1 MLEILA
7 LSYIILQNQGGL
19 MDTTKWKSI
28 LVPRDVYEE
37 IIVIAHVEARTI
49 SGQLRYIFENWKL
62 DHLSPNDQE
71 YIAEKVL
78 ENKNDKKPLSW
89 RKDEN
94 FNRTTVARGFGKGPA
109 TIGPQKRSRC
119 DYYGC
124 G

>member
-71 YIAEKVL
+71 YIAEKVVEMREQERQKAIAL
-78 ENKNDKKPLSW
+78 E
-89 RKDEN
+89 
-94 FNRTTVARGFGKGPA
+94 KG
-109 TIGPQKRSRC
+109 
-119 DYYGC
+119 
-124 G
+124 